1 MKIYV
6 QNTLHGLIPLYGADL
21 DEKRKLKLGETY
33 EVEIKRPRNVKF
45 HRKFFALINE
55 GWSNTETDMP
65 IDVYRKW
72 VTMRAGYYVVY
83 HTPKGQLYEP
93 TSISFANMDEDEF
106 SEVYNRVL
114 DVIIKDLGV
123 TAEDMNHQIMSF
135 L

>member
-6 QNTLHGLIPLYGADL
+6 QNTLHGLVPLYDADL

-65 IDVYRKW
+65 VDVYRKW
-72 VTMRAGYYVVY
+72 VTMRAGYYTIY

-93 TSISFANMDEDEF
+93 VSISFSNMDEDAF
-106 SEVYNRVL
+106 QEVYSRVL
-114 DVIIKDLGV
+114 DVIIDDLGV
-123 TAEDMNHQIMSF
+123 TADEMNQQIMSF